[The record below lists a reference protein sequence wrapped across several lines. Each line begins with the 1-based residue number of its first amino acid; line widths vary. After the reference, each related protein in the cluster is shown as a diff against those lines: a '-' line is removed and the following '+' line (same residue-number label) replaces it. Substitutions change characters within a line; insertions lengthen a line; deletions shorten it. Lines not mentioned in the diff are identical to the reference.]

1 MSWLVLS
8 GLVLALG
15 LAFLATVSRKNE
27 LARMRRGLE
36 QRERN
41 AAAGPDAVLRH
52 PVVDLSRCLGCG
64 TCVASC
70 PEGDVLALVHGQ
82 ALVVNAARCV
92 GHAACERECPVGA
105 ITITVANLAE
115 RRDVPVVT
123 AALESASAPGLF
135 LAGEVT
141 AHALVKTAVEQGV
154 AAVGEIARRLQ
165 HSGAVPGEHELC
177 IVGAGPAGLAA
188 ALEAT
193 RLGLGFVVLE
203 QESGPGGTVARY
215 PRRKLVLTQ
224 PLTLPLHGPL
234 GGGRTEFTK
243 EELVA
248 LWLRLARE
256 HALPIHA
263 GVEYLGCER
272 SAHGSFVVATSA
284 GAVLAQHVL
293 LALGR
298 RGSPRK
304 LCVPGEELP
313 KVAYGL
319 LDARSYAHRRALV
332 VGGGDAAAETAL
344 ALAEQ
349 PGNHVVLS
357 YRRDAFFRVRPR
369 NVERLDA
376 AAAEGRLVLALG
388 SEVREI
394 TADAVVLEHGREG
407 ARHAERLANDEV
419 FVLAGGTAPLER
431 LERSGVSCD
440 PELRAAPAAPTYEQ
454 GTGLVRALG
463 AGFVLALGGLLFAAW
478 NADYYTLP
486 IEARPAAAKHAV
498 LRPGAGTGL
507 ALGFAAAAFVAL
519 NLAYLGR
526 RAGWRLFR
534 FGSLRGWM
542 TSHVASG
549 LLALV
554 CAVLHGA
561 MDPRDTVGG
570 HALLALVLLF
580 VTGAIG
586 RYFYAWIPR
595 AANGRELELAE
606 VRRELDGLAAGWQ
619 GGARELAERV
629 RTALEADVA
638 ARQWSGSFLGR
649 VAALV
654 GGHRALGKRLAA
666 FAAEGRAEGVPEAEV
681 TALLALARTAHRTS
695 TAAAHLED
703 LRALL
708 ATWRWLHRWAALL
721 LVVLVALHVLY
732 ALSYGSLLRGGAP

>member
-440 PELRAAPAAPTYEQ
+440 PELRAAPAAPAYEQ

-498 LRPGAGTGL
+498 LRLRVVEVRRHRDDRLLDLVAEVVLGGLLHFLEHHRRDLGWRVALALDLDRGHVAAAGENLVWDAPGFIRNLRHAASHEALDRKDCICGVGDGL
-507 ALGFAAAAFVAL
+507 ALRDRANEALAILREAHDRGGRAAT
-519 NLAYLGR
+519 
-526 RAGWRLFR
+526 
-534 FGSLRGWM
+534 LRIRDDDR
-542 TSHVASG
+542 VAS
-549 LLALV
+549 
-554 CAVLHGA
+554 LH
-561 MDPRDTVGG
+561 DG
-570 HALLALVLLF
+570 H
-580 VTGAIG
+580 
-586 RYFYAWIPR
+586 
-595 AANGRELELAE
+595 
-606 VRRELDGLAAGWQ
+606 DGI
-619 GGARELAERV
+619 
-629 RTALEADVA
+629 
-638 ARQWSGSFLGR
+638 
-649 VAALV
+649 
-654 GGHRALGKRLAA
+654 
-666 FAAEGRAEGVPEAEV
+666 GRAEVNPDDFV
-681 TALLALARTAHRTS
+681 CHCQRC
-695 TAAAHLED
+695 
-703 LRALL
+703 
-708 ATWRWLHRWAALL
+708 WF
-721 LVVLVALHVLY
+721 
-732 ALSYGSLLRGGAP
+732 